1 MQETDLL
8 IVGAGVSGRV
18 LADRLAARLPTS
30 VGITL
35 VDDTDDPDYNI
46 SFWWD
51 RDTPYEEIMS
61 SSWRRI
67 AVARGDERRLCPL
80 ERYRLRSF
88 WRDDFDALLDR
99 RLRARSNVLRDES
112 AVVDMEADEDGV
124 TARTTTGRIRARW
137 AFDSRPPIRSPERM
151 EEAMLMQGL
160 AVELRSETAV
170 FDPETA
176 TLFDFLL
183 DSPGFDF
190 LYVLPYEPTRALV
203 NVAFVTPGDVRVGQ
217 ERCERAID
225 DYLADRFGCQRYEIT
240 RRSPGRIPLGLSTPP
255 RRVGARIVP
264 IGVRGGMIKASSSY
278 AFTRILQDAEG
289 VSAAMEATGQPYA
302 ARDRAWYYRLGDRG
316 AARLFHR
323 SPSLAQDM
331 MMAMFQPGS
340 ADLALGFLDERND
353 LAENG
358 RLFGAIPRSV
368 LLPFLGQLLRS
379 LLPG

>member
-8 IVGAGVSGRV
+8 IVGAGVSGRI
-18 LADRLAARLPTS
+18 LADRLSSRLSAS
-30 VGITL
+30 VRITL
-35 VDDTDDPDYNI
+35 VDDTDDPDYNL

-61 SSWRRI
+61 SSWRHV
-67 AVARGDERRLCPL
+67 AVARGDERRVCPL

-88 WRDDFDALLDR
+88 WRADFDALLDR
-99 RLRARSNVLRDES
+99 RLKARPNVVRDES
-112 AVVDMEADEDGV
+112 ALVDMEADEEGV
-124 TARTTTGRIRARW
+124 EARTTQGRIRASW
-137 AFDSRPPIRSPERM
+137 AFDSRPPPRSPERM
-151 EEAMLMQGL
+151 KAAMLMQGL
-160 AVELRSETAV
+160 ALELRSETAV

-203 NVAFVTPGDVRVGQ
+203 NVAFVTPGDVLID
-217 ERCERAID
+217 EARCERAID
-225 DYLADRFGCQRYEIT
+225 DYLAHRFGCQRYEIT

-255 RRVGARIVP
+255 RRAGARILP

-278 AFTRILQDAEG
+278 AFTRILQDAER
-289 VSAAMEATGQPYA
+289 VSAALQETGQPHA
-302 ARDRAWYYRLGDRG
+302 PRERAWYYRLGDRG

-331 MMAMFQPGS
+331 MMAMFRPGT
-340 ADLALGFLDERND
+340 ADLALGFLDERNGLED
-353 LAENG
+353 NG
-358 RLFGAIPRSV
+358 RLFGGIPRSV
-368 LLPFLGQLLRS
+368 LLPFLGQLLRA